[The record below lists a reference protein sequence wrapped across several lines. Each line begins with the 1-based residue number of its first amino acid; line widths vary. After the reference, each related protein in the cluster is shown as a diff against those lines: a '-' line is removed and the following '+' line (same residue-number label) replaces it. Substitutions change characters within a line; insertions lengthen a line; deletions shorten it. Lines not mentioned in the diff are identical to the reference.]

1 MHQSRIIAFSQ
12 PWDEIGESH
21 YFRMKWVNFA
31 ILGEIGAKPISIG
44 IGWHT
49 HFGLVEIQEVTAL
62 FEKSCLF

>member
-1 MHQSRIIAFSQ
+1 M
-12 PWDEIGESH
+12 
-21 YFRMKWVNFA
+21 NFA